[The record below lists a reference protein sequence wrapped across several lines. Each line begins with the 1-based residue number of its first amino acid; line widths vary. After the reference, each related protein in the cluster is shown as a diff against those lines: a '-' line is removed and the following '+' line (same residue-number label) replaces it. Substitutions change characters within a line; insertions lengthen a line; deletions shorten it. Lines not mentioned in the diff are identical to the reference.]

1 MRAVFGL
8 VLLAGLALAGFAVY
22 MVQGHLGEQETA
34 LARERAKANQMVTTT
49 KIYAPNRTLKY
60 GEEVTADD
68 VVLIDYAVAYL
79 PEGVLRSSE
88 DLFPEGENKP
98 RMVLRQMEKNEP
110 ILVSKV
116 TGAGEMAGITSL
128 LARGKRAFT
137 IKVDVSS
144 GVSGFLRPGDHV
156 DIYWTGKANTGNSNQ
171 NVTQLIRTAVEIIA
185 IDQSSD
191 YNQSGAVVARTV
203 TVQVSPQDVG
213 ALAQAQSTGKLY
225 LALVGV
231 GDDTVAGDVLVN
243 QQSLL
248 GLVEEAVV
256 EAPEPEAEKVCTI
269 RQRRG
274 AEVLEIPIPCTN

>member
-22 MVQGHLGEQETA
+22 MVQGTLSEQETA
-34 LARERAKANQMVTTT
+34 LARERAKANQMVATT

-60 GEEVTADD
+60 GEELTAED

-79 PEGVLRSSE
+79 PEGVLKTEE
-88 DLFPEGENKP
+88 DLFPEGEDKP
-98 RMVLRQMEKNEP
+98 RMVLREMEKNEP
-110 ILVSKV
+110 VLLSKV

-128 LARGKRAFT
+128 LGRGMRAFT
-137 IKVDVSS
+137 INVDVSS
-144 GVSGFLRPGDHV
+144 GVSGFLRPGDRV
-156 DIYWTGKANTGNSNQ
+156 DVYWTGTTDTNNNRQS
-171 NVTQLIRTAVEIIA
+171 VTQLIRTGVEIIA

-225 LALVGV
+225 LALVGA
-231 GDDTVAGDVLVN
+231 GDDTVAGDILVN
-243 QQSLL
+243 QNSLL
-248 GLVEEAVV
+248 GLTEEPVV
-256 EAPEPEAEKVCTI
+256 IAPEPQEAKVCTI